1 MMTELIT
8 SFLLLLGAFLML
20 LSGIGIM
27 RMPDLLTRMHATSKA
42 GALGIGLMACGYMVF
57 YSAETSLVVRALAI
71 IVFVIV
77 TAPIAAHVLGRAGYF
92 VGIELWDRT
101 VKDVIKERYDL
112 KTRRLGSA
120 PKPREDEETY

>member
-20 LSGIGIM
+20 LSGIGII

-120 PKPREDEETY
+120 PKSRDDEETY

>member
-1 MMTELIT
+1 MMTDIIT
-8 SFLLLLGAFLML
+8 SVFLLLGAFLML

-57 YSAETSLVVRALAI
+57 FSADTSLVVRALAM

-92 VGIELWDRT
+92 VGIELWEGT
-101 VKDVIKERYDL
+101 LKDVIKERYDL

-120 PKPREDEETY
+120 PKRRDDEDSY

>member
-1 MMTELIT
+1 MMTEIST
-8 SFLLLLGAFLML
+8 SILLLLGAFLML
-20 LSGIGIM
+20 LSGIGII

-57 YSAETSLVVRALAI
+57 YSDSVSLVVRALAM

-77 TAPIAAHVLGRAGYF
+77 TAPIAAHVLARAGYF
-92 VGIELWDRT
+92 VGIELWEGT

-120 PKPREDEETY
+120 PKPRDDEDTY

>member
-1 MMTELIT
+1 MMTEFII

-42 GALGIGLMACGYMVF
+42 GALGIGLMACGYMAF
-57 YSAETSLVVRALAI
+57 YAADTSLVVRALAM

-77 TAPIAAHVLGRAGYF
+77 TAPIAAHVLARAGYF
-92 VGIELWDRT
+92 VGIELWEGT
-101 VKDVIKERYDL
+101 IKDVIKGRYDL

-120 PKPREDEETY
+120 PKPRDDEETY

>member
-120 PKPREDEETY
+120 PKPRDDEETY